1 MNPEV
6 LRGLLEAVARGDVA
20 PRQAMERLRGFPMH
34 ALDEAT
40 VDTQRHARC
49 GFPEVIYG
57 AGKTESQIVAI
68 AAALAEAGEPILAT
82 RVDAAIGERLRERFP
97 EGRYAPIARV
107 FTRAGRHPLP
117 PASPVAVV
125 CAGTSDLPVAEE
137 AAETAEALGAP
148 VKRVRDVGVAGMH
161 RLFDHL
167 PVLHQ
172 SAAIVVVAGMEGAL
186 PSVVGGLTDRPVIAV
201 PTSVGYGASFG
212 GLAALL
218 GMLNSCA
225 AGVSVVNIDNG
236 FSAGFQ
242 AGLIA
247 RLAARKL
254 PEQG

>member
-1 MNPEV
+1 MSPEA
-6 LRGLLEAVARGDVA
+6 LRELLEAVARGDLA
-20 PRQAMERLRGFPMH
+20 PREGVERLRRFPVH
-34 ALDEAT
+34 TLDEAT

-57 AGKTESQIVAI
+57 AGKTEAQIVAI
-68 AAALAEAGEPILAT
+68 AEALAEAGEPILAT
-82 RVDAAIGERLRERFP
+82 RVEATIGERLRGRFP
-97 EGRYAPIARV
+97 EGRYAPVARV

-117 PASPVAVV
+117 PALPVVVV

-137 AAETAEALGAP
+137 AAETAMALGAP
-148 VKRVRDVGVAGMH
+148 VERVRDVGVAGVH
-161 RLFDHL
+161 RLFEHL
-167 PVLHQ
+167 PVLHD
-172 SAAIVVVAGMEGAL
+172 AAAVVVVAGMEGAL

-225 AGVSVVNIDNG
+225 AGVTVVNIDNG

-247 RLAARKL
+247 RLAARSASG
-254 PEQG
+254 QG

>member
-1 MNPEV
+1 MSPEA
-6 LRGLLEAVARGDVA
+6 LRELLDAVARGDIA
-20 PRQAMERLRGFPMH
+20 PKEGVERLRRFPM
-34 ALDEAT
+34 LSLQDAT
-40 VDTQRHARC
+40 IDTQRHARC

-57 AGKTESQIVAI
+57 AGKTEAQILAI
-68 AAALAEAGEPILAT
+68 AEALAEAGEPILAT
-82 RVDAAIGERLRERFP
+82 RVDATVGDRLRERFP

-117 PASPVAVV
+117 PALPIAVV

-148 VKRVRDVGVAGMH
+148 VERVRDVGVAGVH
-161 RLFDHL
+161 RLFEHL
-167 PVLHQ
+167 TLLGE
-172 SAAIVVVAGMEGAL
+172 AAAVVVVAGMEGAL
-186 PSVVGGLTDRPVIAV
+186 PSVVGGLIDRPVIAV
-201 PTSVGYGASFG
+201 PTSVGYGANFG

-247 RLAARKL
+247 RLAAR
-254 PEQG
+254 QG